1 LFSIPTIP
9 GSNLLWLTLF
19 FIIVMIIAEWFQREK
34 NHGLQIEQNNRNQ
47 LPQLAIYYI
56 IIFTIIIF
64 GSTAENEFIYFK
76 F

>member
-1 LFSIPTIP
+1 
-9 GSNLLWLTLF
+9 
-19 FIIVMIIAEWFQREK
+19 MIIAEWFQREK